1 MPFSKKDPQCHKHCA
16 GPGRLGFGAARAA
29 CGQRPG
35 GLEEPLGP
43 VAWSWGTATWVHW
56 GYCGILMGD
65 YWGNFIMV
73 YLTLTYT
80 ACIYIYIYTGLCVYM
95 YV

>member
-1 MPFSKKDPQCHKHCA
+1 MYIHMLYIHIYIYILHIYTHKHSNIYIYTHAYFEEGPTMSQPCA
-16 GPGRLGFGAARAA
+16 GPGRLGSGAARAA

-56 GYCGILMGD
+56 GYGGILMGD
-65 YWGNFIMV
+65 Y
-73 YLTLTYT
+73 
-80 ACIYIYIYTGLCVYM
+80 
-95 YV
+95 